1 MVDLP
6 PGSAALAVLSEQRLF
21 GNVTALA
28 RDHSVGMGK
37 ALLVRPTTQAWPA
50 VRTVRLVPTITES
63 DWQVYIEQRIGVEA
77 EFGVDER
84 RARSMVRDLRDRS
97 IALGLDVY
105 TASTPARS
113 SVRSRDSAYLHR
125 TITSHACRRSTSFH
139 LGEHA
144 GMAMLCCTQC
154 SGSSTTRAARW

>member
-1 MVDLP
+1 M
-6 PGSAALAVLSEQRLF
+6 AVLSEQRLF

-50 VRTVRLVPTITES
+50 LRTVRLVPTITES

-84 RARSMVRDLRDRS
+84 SARSTFRDLRDRN
-97 IALGLDVY
+97 IALGLEVY
-105 TASTPARS
+105 TALDADQVVGAVARFRIPAPNHH
-113 SVRSRDSAYLHR
+113 V
-125 TITSHACRRSTSFH
+125 
-139 LGEHA
+139 
-144 GMAMLCCTQC
+144 
-154 SGSSTTRAARW
+154 ARLQEVDVFPSW